1 MGSPA
6 MPLLVPITLWSQPN
20 CFVVVYDL
28 LAVALS
34 LLNHVATIPIVVIVG
49 LIIVVVL

>member
-1 MGSPA
+1 MTPK
-6 MPLLVPITLWSQPN
+6 LVPITLWSQPN